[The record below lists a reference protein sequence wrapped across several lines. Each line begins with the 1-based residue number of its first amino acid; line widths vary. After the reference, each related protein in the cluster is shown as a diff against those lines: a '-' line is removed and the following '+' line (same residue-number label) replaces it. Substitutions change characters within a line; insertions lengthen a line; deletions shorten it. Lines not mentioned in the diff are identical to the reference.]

1 MNHVEGQHHGE
12 EGDSLK
18 TLFAP
23 LMNSDNRVEDDGE
36 ATTRTKGSKVPKA
49 GTGTNESKKKCKK
62 DKDKGR
68 KGNDDEG
75 DKGCEEGEKVSSIWY
90 GGVALYLAIE
100 FLTVTLR

>member
-18 TLFAP
+18 TLFAL
-23 LMNSDNRVEDDGE
+23 LMNSDNGVEDDGDAE
-36 ATTRTKGSKVPKA
+36 TRTKGSKAPRT
-49 GTGTNESKKKCKK
+49 GTGTNESKKCKK
-62 DKDKGR
+62 DKDTGG

-75 DKGCEEGEKVSSIWY
+75 DEGCEEGEKVSSVWY
-90 GGVALYLAIE
+90 VGVALYLAIE